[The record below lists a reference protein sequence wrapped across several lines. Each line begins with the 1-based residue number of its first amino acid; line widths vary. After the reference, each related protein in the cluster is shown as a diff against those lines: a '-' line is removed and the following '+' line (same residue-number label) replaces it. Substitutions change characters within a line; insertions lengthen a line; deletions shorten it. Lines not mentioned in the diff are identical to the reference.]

1 MRKAISAV
9 GTLVLVADGG
19 GDGAGA
25 VGDGAWLHVR
35 VEEGAKQSKVN
46 VNLPLGV
53 VEAVL
58 QGPRPTRSRSTGASS
73 FGHEKDG
80 MKIDDARRAWEEL
93 KNAGDVDFVTIEDKD
108 QKVRVSRQ
116 GSLVVVKV
124 EGAPGH
130 DQVSVEVPVEVV
142 DALLSGEGEE
152 LNVAAALA
160 SFRSGAV
167 TSCGSSTRTRR
178 YAIWIDE
185 RS

>member
-1 MRKAISAV
+1 MRKTISTV
-9 GTLVLVADGG
+9 GTLLLSLTA
-19 GDGAGA
+19 AGA
-25 VGDGAWLHVR
+25 ALAQTANGAWIHVR

-58 QGPRPTRSRSTGASS
+58 KASPEAVQKHGRIS
-73 FGHEKDG
+73 FGHEEDG
-80 MKIDDARRAWEEL
+80 MKITDARRAWEQL
-93 KNAGDVDFVTIEDKD
+93 KNAGDVDFVTVEDKD

-130 DQVSVEVPVEVV
+130 DQVNVEVPVEVV

-152 LNVAAALA
+152 LNVAAALTVLQK
-160 SFRSGAV
+160 RRGDIVRV
-167 TSCGSSTRTRR
+167 TDKDSTVRV
-178 YAIWIDE
+178 WIDE

>member
-1 MRKAISAV
+1 MRKSISAV
-9 GTLVLVADGG
+9 GTLVLSLTA
-19 GDGAGA
+19 AGA
-25 VGDGAWLHVR
+25 ALAQTANNAWLHVR

-58 QGPRPTRSRSTGASS
+58 RSAPDAVQKHGRIH

-80 MKIDDARRAWEEL
+80 MKVADARRAWEQL
-93 KNAGDVDFVTIEDKD
+93 KKAGDVDFVTVEDKD

-130 DQVSVEVPVEVV
+130 DQVSVEVPVEMV

-152 LNVAAALA
+152 LNITAALGVLQK
-160 SFRSGAV
+160 RRGDIVRV
-167 TSCGSSTRTRR
+167 TDKDSTVR
-178 YAIWIDE
+178 IWIDE